1 MCNAS
6 VHDVA
11 AYLLQYFNHPITTMK
26 LQKLA
31 FFSQGW
37 SLGLID
43 EPLFPEKFQAWRHGP
58 VCYELYNRHRGQYFI
73 SDWEGNPDN
82 LDEYQKRLIDGVLQN
97 YGALSGSDLSEL
109 THEQGTPWAR
119 TRSDKGLRDGA
130 WADTVID
137 NDVIQRYFNQQ
148 LLNQNM

>member
-1 MCNAS
+1 M
-6 VHDVA
+6 
-11 AYLLQYFNHPITTMK
+11 
-26 LQKLA
+26 
-31 FFSQGW
+31 
-37 SLGLID
+37 
-43 EPLFPEKFQAWRHGP
+43 
-58 VCYELYNRHRGQYFI
+58 CYELYNRHRGQYFI

>member
-1 MCNAS
+1 MCNPS

-37 SLGLID
+37 SLGLLD
-43 EPLFPEKFQAWRHGP
+43 EPLFQEEFQAWRHGP
-58 VCYELYNRHRGQYFI
+58 VCYELYQRHRGQYFI
-73 SDWEGNPDN
+73 SDWRGNPDR
-82 LDEYQKRLIDGVLQN
+82 LGAYQKRLIDGVLQN

-109 THEQGTPWAR
+109 THKQGTPWST
-119 TRSDKGLRDGA
+119 TRSERGLRDGA
-130 WADTVID
+130 WADDVID
-137 NDVIQRYFNQQ
+137 KGVMQSYFRQQ
-148 LLNQNM
+148 LLNQNT